1 MSNIISLQG
10 MHAAT
15 TSDVGWI
22 ELVGAGPAC
31 YFCEQPAG
39 LFKPVD
45 RGPGGIPG
53 RLWWCRPCETTW
65 VTP

>member
-1 MSNIISLQG
+1 MNSILNLHG

-15 TSDVGWI
+15 SSRVGWI
-22 ELVGAGPAC
+22 EAAAGGPAC

-39 LFKPVD
+39 LFKPVY
-45 RGPGGIPG
+45 RGPGRTPG
-53 RLWWCRPCETTW
+53 RLWWCPPCETTW